1 MTMGERMR
9 NGMLKFPLQAGGR
22 KRPITGNQEAP
33 ITGGV
38 PGYAE
43 NSGEPVL
50 TCGSHRENDMRHI
63 LDVRVSRAKAP
74 NPFGSRHGGGPTV
87 IKSHHI
93 NRDSKIA
100 LHTERTRLQD
110 YGQRAK
116 KP

>member
-1 MTMGERMR
+1 
-9 NGMLKFPLQAGGR
+9 
-22 KRPITGNQEAP
+22 
-33 ITGGV
+33 
-38 PGYAE
+38 
-43 NSGEPVL
+43 
-50 TCGSHRENDMRHI
+50 
-63 LDVRVSRAKAP
+63 VSRAKAP